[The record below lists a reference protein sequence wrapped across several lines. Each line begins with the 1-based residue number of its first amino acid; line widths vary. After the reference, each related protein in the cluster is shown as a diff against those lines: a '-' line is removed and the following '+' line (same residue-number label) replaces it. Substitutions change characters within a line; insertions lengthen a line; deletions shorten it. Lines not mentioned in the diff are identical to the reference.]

1 MTLRKFDGKCV
12 RIIDSLGDAFDGI
25 CSYNSEEYN
34 EHEFGRTEECL
45 QIENFLFYRR
55 DIQTVKSLENRNGL
69 YGKFLDPYGKLE
81 ELTIEDGIDSI
92 QDVLS
97 SEEPEHV
104 RRLLRC
110 LDKHLG
116 DLPCRAEVIDAL
128 RELAD
133 NTEDVDIQDAALR
146 IVRRWKQC

>member
-1 MTLRKFDGKCV
+1 MDLREFDGQCV
-12 RIIDSLGDAFDGI
+12 RIIDNHGDAFDGI
-25 CSYNSEEYN
+25 CSHNNEEYN
-34 EHEFGRTEECL
+34 EHEFGRAEECL
-45 QIENFLFYRR
+45 QIENFLFYRG
-55 DIQTVKSLENRNGL
+55 DIQTVKSLENHNGL

-81 ELTIEDGIDSI
+81 EMTVKDGIDSI

-104 RRLLRC
+104 HRLLRC

-116 DLPCRAEVIDAL
+116 DLPGRAEVIDAL

-133 NTEDVDIQDAALR
+133 NAEDVGIQDAALR
-146 IVRRWKQC
+146 LVRRWK

>member
-1 MTLRKFDGKCV
+1 MNLQEFDGKCV

-45 QIENFLFYRR
+45 QIENFLFYRN

-81 ELTIEDGIDSI
+81 ELTIEDGINSI
-92 QDVLS
+92 QDILS

-116 DLPCRAEVIDAL
+116 DLPCRTEVIDAL

-133 NTEDVDIQDAALR
+133 NTEDMDIQDAALR
-146 IVRRWKQC
+146 LVRRWK